1 MEVHCGVF
9 SADVDVF
16 VVVDKGLKLLPVSVK
31 VLEQVLLTQAANSC
45 LEMWSI

>member
-9 SADVDVF
+9 SAGVF
-16 VVVDKGLKLLPVSVK
+16 VVVDKSLKLLPVSVK
-31 VLEQVLLTQAANSC
+31 ALEQVLLTQAANSC

>member
-1 MEVHCGVF
+1 MKVLCGVF
-9 SADVDVF
+9 SAGVF

-31 VLEQVLLTQAANSC
+31 VLEQVLLTQAAKSC

>member
-9 SADVDVF
+9 SAVVF
-16 VVVDKGLKLLPVSVK
+16 VVVDKSLKLLPVSVK

>member
-9 SADVDVF
+9 SASIF

-31 VLEQVLLTQAANSC
+31 VLEQVLLMQAANCC

>member
-9 SADVDVF
+9 SAVVF
-16 VVVDKGLKLLPVSVK
+16 VVVDKSLKLLPVIVK

>member
-1 MEVHCGVF
+1 MEVHCDVF
-9 SADVDVF
+9 SAVVF
-16 VVVDKGLKLLPVSVK
+16 VVVDKSLKLLPVSVK